1 MSDFPPD
8 PLASDN
14 VAAVR
19 SGGFRKGRGALS
31 NTDSR
36 YLDTQTIAVDDG
48 WADQT
53 DDDDSSSSSTQAAT
67 TQVLPDRTRT
77 LISRNRSPD
86 ISFNQ
91 SINPYKG
98 CEHGCIYCFARPTHT
113 YLDLSAGLDFET
125 RLFYKTD
132 VERLLAAE
140 LTRQASS
147 GKCEVLAIGTNTDPY
162 QPIESELKVTRRVLS
177 GLLEHRQ
184 PVSIVTKSALI
195 LRDLDLLMEL
205 AKLQLLHV
213 HMSVTTL
220 DNRLKTRLEPRT
232 ATGSARL
239 KTLAVLS
246 EAGIPCGVMAAPII
260 PAINDSEIEAIV
272 AAAADHGA
280 RCVRHIF
287 LRLPH
292 EVAPLFE
299 QWLAEHYPE
308 RAGKVMNIVRASRGG
323 KAYESAWGA
332 RMRGT
337 GAFAD
342 LIAARVAAACRR
354 SGLPQ
359 PGEEGAMP
367 PLRTDL
373 LRVNGAQLNL
383 FDLPSLDA

>member
-1 MSDFPPD
+1 MSN
-8 PLASDN
+8 A
-14 VAAVR
+14 
-19 SGGFRKGRGALS
+19 
-31 NTDSR
+31 DSR
-36 YLDTQTIAVDDG
+36 YLGTHSVAVDDG
-48 WADQT
+48 WCATSEGDSFDADT
-53 DDDDSSSSSTQAAT
+53 DAGPASQPAPK
-67 TQVLPDRTRT
+67 TQVLADRTRK
-77 LISRNRSPD
+77 LITTNRSPD

-132 VERLLAAE
+132 VEVLLAAE
-140 LTRQASS
+140 LTKQAKT
-147 GKCEVLAIGTNTDPY
+147 GRCEVLAMGTNTDPY
-162 QPIESELKVTRRVLS
+162 QPIEAEQKVTRRVLE

-195 LRDLDLLMEL
+195 LRDLDILTEL

-213 HMSVTTL
+213 YLSVTTL
-220 DNRLKTRLEPRT
+220 DNRLKAKLEPRT
-232 ATGSARL
+232 ASGAARL
-239 KTLAVLS
+239 KALAALS

-272 AAAADHGA
+272 AASADHGA

-299 QWLAEHYPE
+299 QWLAEHYPD

-323 KAYESAWGA
+323 KAYESAWGV

-354 SGLPQ
+354 AGLPQ
-359 PGEEGAMP
+359 PGDAQAMP
-367 PLRTDL
+367 ALRTDL
-373 LRVNGAQLNL
+373 LRVNGAQMEL
-383 FDLPSLDA
+383 FA